1 MSWEKE
7 MGTNS
12 DVIQRIKKVIDSQ
25 SVAVLGTS
33 RNDEPYSC
41 LVAYA
46 ATDDVNHFI
55 FATMRQRLKYRNLS
69 INPRV
74 SLIIDDRDEKSSDF
88 NETTSIT
95 VIGTARDIV
104 GPERDENAALLLR
117 RHPSLTDFV
126 NSPECAVIQ
135 VDVDKIYV
143 VSEFESVVTIGK

>member
-1 MSWEKE
+1 

-12 DVIQRIKKVIDSQ
+12 DVVQRIKKVIDSQ

-46 ATDDVNHFI
+46 ATDDVNHFF
-55 FATMRQRLKYRNLS
+55 FATMRERLKYRNLS

-74 SLIIDDRDEKSSDF
+74 SLIIDDRDKKSSDF

-95 VIGTARDIV
+95 VIGTARDII
-104 GPERDENAALLLR
+104 GPERDENASILLK

-126 NSPECAVIQ
+126 NSPECAVIR

>member
-1 MSWEKE
+1 

-12 DVIQRIKKVIDSQ
+12 EVIQRIKKVIDSQ
-25 SVAVLGTS
+25 SVAVLSTS

-46 ATDDVNHFI
+46 VTDDISHFV

-69 INPRV
+69 VNPRV
-74 SLIIDDRDEKSSDF
+74 SLIIDDRNKKSSDF

-95 VIGTARDIV
+95 VIGTAKDII
-104 GPERDENAALLLR
+104 GPERDEYAALLLEL
-117 RHPSLTDFV
+117 HPSLTDFV
-126 NSPECAVIQ
+126 NSPDCAVIR

-143 VSEFESVVTIGK
+143 VSEFESVITIGK

>member
-1 MSWEKE
+1 
-7 MGTNS
+7 MGSNS
-12 DVIQRIKKVIDSQ
+12 DVVQRIKKVIDSQ

-33 RNDEPYSC
+33 KNDEPYSC

-46 ATDDVNHFI
+46 ATDDVSHFI

-74 SLIIDDRDEKSSDF
+74 SLIIDNRDEKSSDF

-95 VIGTARDIV
+95 VIGTARDII
-104 GPERDENAALLLR
+104 GPERDENAALLLK

-126 NSPECAVIQ
+126 NSPECAVIR

>member
-1 MSWEKE
+1 MESNTEV
-7 MGTNS
+7 M
-12 DVIQRIKKVIDSQ
+12 QRIKKVINSQ
-25 SVAVLGTS
+25 SIAVLGTS
-33 RNDEPYSC
+33 KNDEPYSC

-46 ATDDVNHFI
+46 VTDDVSHFI

-69 INPRV
+69 VNPRV
-74 SLIIDDRDEKSSDF
+74 SLIIDDRSEKSSDF

-104 GPERDENAALLLR
+104 GPERDKNAALLLR

-126 NSPECAVIQ
+126 ISPECAVIR

>member
-46 ATDDVNHFI
+46 TTDDVKHFI

-74 SLIIDDRDEKSSDF
+74 SLIIDNRDEKSSDF

-95 VIGTARDIV
+95 VIGTARDIE
-104 GPERDENAALLLR
+104 GPERDENAALLLK
-117 RHPSLTDFV
+117 RHPSLTEFV
-126 NSPECAVIQ
+126 NSPDCAIIQ
-135 VDVDKIYV
+135 IDVDKIYV
-143 VSEFESVVTIGK
+143 VSEFESVITIAK